1 MKPAAQV
8 ISIIFHPLLLT
19 TYLVTLFGIYFPAML
34 MIDPDKLWIIVAFV
48 FVFTFLMPALNL
60 LMLRAFKTIQSLKLE
75 SRQERLF
82 PFTLITFIYGLVV
95 FLFYY
100 KLHFSANFNK
110 LMLII
115 FFLVFVSLI
124 ITFFYKISIH
134 SLAMAGGVGI
144 LLPLNKALN
153 EPILLVPTVALI
165 FIMGLVMSA
174 RLALGAHT
182 LREVIHGS
190 MVGFVVGFSGM
201 VILF

>member
-1 MKPAAQV
+1 VKPAAQA
-8 ISIIFHPLLLT
+8 ISLIFHPLLLT
-19 TYLVTLFGIYFPAML
+19 TYLVILLGIYFPAML
-34 MIDPDKLWIIVAFV
+34 MIESSKLWMIVAFV

-60 LMLRAFKTIQSLKLE
+60 LMLRAFKTIQSLTLH

-82 PFTLITFIYGLVV
+82 PFTLIAFIYALVA

-100 KLHFSANFNK
+100 KLHFSTNFNK
-110 LMLII
+110 LILII
-115 FFLVFVSLI
+115 FFLVLISLM

-144 LLPLNKALN
+144 LVPLNKALD
-153 EPILLVPTVALI
+153 EPTLLIPTVALI
-165 FIMGLVMSA
+165 LVMGLVMSA

-182 LREVIHGS
+182 LREVIHGG
-190 MVGFVVGFSGM
+190 MVGFVVGFGGI